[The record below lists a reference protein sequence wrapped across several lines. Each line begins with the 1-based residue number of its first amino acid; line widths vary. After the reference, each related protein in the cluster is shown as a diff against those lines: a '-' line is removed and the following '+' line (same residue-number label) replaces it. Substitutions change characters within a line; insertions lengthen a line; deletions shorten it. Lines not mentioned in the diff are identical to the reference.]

1 MPSPISPMTRDR
13 NILYRKP
20 NILTI
25 RFDMNNIIVDKTKLG
40 ILKKITS
47 TY

>member
-1 MPSPISPMTRDR
+1 MPRPTSPMTLDR
-13 NILYRKP
+13 NILYKNP

-25 RFDMNNIIVDKTKLG
+25 KFDINKIMVDKTKLG

>member
-1 MPSPISPMTRDR
+1 MTRDR